1 MFNFDMKKLP
11 ILLVLLVASAS
22 ILRGQTTPIFTK
34 VYSILQTKCVQCHS
48 NAAKSGG
55 LDLEGSGTDKP
66 TEVFNNLVGVAP
78 TNAAAATK
86 GYKRVY
92 AGRPD
97 RSFLFHKINGTF
109 DTYYPSLGTGEG
121 AAMPK
126 SGTALTS
133 VEKEFIRQW
142 MLFGANKT
150 AVVPEGRIRAFY
162 DTVGRALSAFA
173 TPPAAPAAGQG
184 FQIRMG
190 PFFLGPQGQAG
201 NEAEY
206 FQKYEVNLPTAV
218 EVNRIDHKIANSSHH
233 FITYSYNTPAAADVV
248 EAGLRLN
255 AYHNNINLV
264 AAVQEATDLKLPTR
278 TAFKWAK
285 DRTIDL
291 NSHYINYSSMHVYK
305 AEAFLNFYTQP
316 NGTAKQEMK
325 ADLVANGFIYI
336 PNNNQT
342 TTFEQATKIG
352 TAGKGFIWA
361 MTGHTHKYGTGYKIW
376 QRKTDGTKGTL
387 LYDAGCPAGVPDCQ
401 TPTYDYQHIPMRYYA
416 PFVPFNS
423 NPAVIHQATWK
434 NNGPNPVL
442 FGATS
447 DDEMMVMIAM
457 YVTDTTG
464 LSGVTAVNDFKEIEG
479 VQVAPNPMNDRT
491 TFLLPASVS
500 SVKFTLFD
508 VLGRIVQQKA
518 GITTRQFDVFRKDLR
533 SGLYLYRLED
543 EQGRIKLGKVVM
555 E

>member
-1 MFNFDMKKLP
+1 MKKLP
-11 ILLVLLVASAS
+11 ILLVFLVASAT

-34 VYSILQTKCVQCHS
+34 VYGIMQTKCVQCHS
-48 NAAKSGG
+48 NAVKTGG

-66 TEVFNNLVGVAP
+66 AEVYNNLVGVAP
-78 TNAAAATK
+78 TNTAAAAK

-97 RSFLFHKINGTF
+97 RSFLFHKINGSF
-109 DTYYPSLGTGEG
+109 DTYYPALGTGEG
-121 AAMPK
+121 SAMPK
-126 SGTALTS
+126 SGTALTN

-150 AVVPEGRIRAFY
+150 AIVPEERIRAYY
-162 DTVGRALSAFA
+162 DTAGRALPSF
-173 TPPAAPAAGQG
+173 TTTPAAPATGQG

-190 PFFLGPQGQAG
+190 PFFLAPQGQVG
-201 NEAEY
+201 SEAEY
-206 FQKYEVNLPTAV
+206 FQKYEVNLPNDV

-233 FITYSYNTPAAADVV
+233 FITYSYNTTTAADVV
-248 EAGLRLN
+248 DAGLRLN

-264 AAVQEATDLKLPTR
+264 AAVQEATDLRLPER

-285 DRTIDL
+285 DRTLDL
-291 NSHYINYSSMHVYK
+291 NSHYINYSSAHIYK
-305 AEAFLNFYTQP
+305 AEAYLNFYTQP
-316 NGTAKQEMK
+316 AGTAKQEMK
-325 ADLVANGFIYI
+325 ADLIANGVIYI
-336 PNNNQT
+336 PNTNQT
-342 TTFEQATKIG
+342 ITSEQSTKIG

-376 QRKTDGTKGTL
+376 QSNPDRTKGTL
-387 LYDAGCPAGVPDCQ
+387 IYDAGCPAGIPNCQ

-416 PFVPFNS
+416 PFVSFNT

-434 NNGPNPVL
+434 NYGPNPVF

-447 DDEMMVMIAM
+447 ADEMMVMIAM

-464 LSGVTAVNDFKEIEG
+464 LSGITAITDVKEIEG
-479 VQVAPNPMNDRT
+479 VSVAPNPMNDRT
-491 TFLLPASVS
+491 TFFLPATVS
-500 SVKFTLFD
+500 SVKFKLFD
-508 VLGRIVQQKA
+508 VLGRIVQQKDA
-518 GITTRQFDVFRKDLR
+518 ITTRQFDVSRNDLKA
-533 SGLYLYRLED
+533 GLYLYQLED
-543 EQGRIKLGKVVM
+543 ERGRVKMGKVLM

>member
-1 MFNFDMKKLP
+1 MKKLA
-11 ILLVLLVASAS
+11 ILLILCVGTAS
-22 ILRGQTTPIFTK
+22 ILRSQTTPIFTK
-34 VYSILQTKCVQCHS
+34 IYGILQTKCVQCHS
-48 NAAKSGG
+48 NTAKSGG
-55 LDLEGSGTDKP
+55 LDLEGSGIDKP
-66 TEVFNNLVGVAP
+66 AEVFNNLVGVAP
-78 TNAAAATK
+78 TNATAAAK

-121 AAMPK
+121 SAMPK

-150 AVVPEGRIRAFY
+150 ALVPEERIRAFY
-162 DTVGRALSAFA
+162 DTIGRALSAFA
-173 TPPAAPAAGQG
+173 TPPAEPAAGQG
-184 FQIRMG
+184 FQVRMG
-190 PFFLGPQGQAG
+190 PFFLAPQGQAG

-206 FQKYEVNLPTAV
+206 FQKYEVNLPQAV
-218 EVNRIDHKIANSSHH
+218 EVNRINHLIANSSHH
-233 FITYSYNTPAAADVV
+233 FITYSYNTTAAADAV

-255 AYHNNINLV
+255 AYHNNVNLV
-264 AAVQEATDLKLPTR
+264 AAVQEATDLKLPER

-325 ADLVANGFIYI
+325 ADLIANGAIYI

-342 TTFEQATKIG
+342 VSFEKTTKIG

-376 QRKTDGTKGTL
+376 QSNTAGTKGTL
-387 LYDAGCPAGVPDCQ
+387 LYDAGCPVGVPGCQ
-401 TPTYDYQHIPMRYYA
+401 TPIFDYQHIPMRYYA

-434 NNGPNPVL
+434 NNGATPVI

-447 DDEMMVMIAM
+447 SDEMMVMIAM

-464 LSGVTAVNDFKEIEG
+464 LSGTTALTDAKEIED

-491 TFLLPASVS
+491 TFFLPPSVS
-500 SVKFTLFD
+500 RVKFTLFD
-508 VLGRIVQQKA
+508 VLGRIVQQKE
-518 GITTRQFDVFRKDLR
+518 GIAMRQFDVFRKDLK

-543 EQGRIKLGKVVM
+543 AQGRVKNGKVFM